1 MAQVQ
6 PQMGGLR
13 FAGFIGAGGLGTPP
27 IVALP
32 VVSNNTLA
40 LFANDALTK
49 AADGTVYPATGGTPA
64 GDAVCI
70 SHVMVS
76 AKNYL
81 GDDSIPR
88 KGAYLPAAKTYT
100 GGSSMDNPLAN
111 IVLCIPTDHCLFEVD
126 VPTAASTKAVAQGLM
141 GQTINIVATAG
152 STASGQSGH
161 TTDTVANVKTP
172 GDSTHGQLLLVS
184 IPQFDLLG
192 RANDPTVAYWKAIVR
207 VNPALLGSYI

>member
-13 FAGFIGAGGLGTPP
+13 FAGFFGAGGLGTPP

-40 LFANDALTK
+40 LFAGDALTK
-49 AADGTVYPATGGTPA
+49 ASDGTVYPTTA
-64 GDAVCI
+64 GDANGI

-76 AKNYL
+76 VKNYL
-81 GDDSIPR
+81 GSDSLVR
-88 KGAYLPAAKTYT
+88 KGAYLPAATTYT
-100 GGSSMDNPLAN
+100 GTVSLDNPLCSV
-111 IVLCIPTDHCLFEVD
+111 VLCIPVDACLFEVD
-126 VPTAASTKAVAQGLM
+126 VPTAASTKTVAQGLM

-152 STASGQSGH
+152 STMSGQSGF

-172 GDSTHGQLLLVS
+172 GDSTHGQLLLFN
-184 IPQFDLLG
+184 IPQFDLVG
-192 RANDPTVAYWKAIVR
+192 RANDPTVAYGKVNVR
-207 VNPALLGSYI
+207 VNPALLGTYI

>member
-1 MAQVQ
+1 MTQVQ

-13 FAGFIGAGGLGTPP
+13 FAGFVGSGGLGTPP
-27 IVALP
+27 IIALP
-32 VVSNNTLA
+32 VVSPNTLA
-40 LFANDALTK
+40 LFAGDALTK
-49 AADGTVYPATGGTPA
+49 AADGTVYPATA
-64 GDAVCI
+64 GDSVCI

-100 GGSSMDNPLAN
+100 GGASIDNPLAS

-126 VPTAASTKAVAQGLM
+126 VPTAAATKAVAQGLM

-152 STASGQSGH
+152 STANGQSGH

-184 IPQFDLLG
+184 IPQYDLAG